1 MTPRVFGILPLL
13 LLPAISPSRRCF
25 PRVASVADNDEVR
38 NDNAAEVSQSV
49 NSPTVRTF
57 DCVATAPEFL
67 TKPHARVAATLFSVV
82 SAAHLDDM
90 FEIAAASATLLSLLL
105 PETGNMLLVSTNAA
119 TVKIPGEIGER

>member
-1 MTPRVFGILPLL
+1 MKCVMITRQK
-13 LLPAISPSRRCF
+13 S
-25 PRVASVADNDEVR
+25 
-38 NDNAAEVSQSV
+38 VSQSV

-57 DCVATAPEFL
+57 DCVATVPEFL
-67 TKPHARVAATLFSVV
+67 TKPHARVAATTLFSVV